1 MTAITSSAASAPRIS
16 YDPAAV
22 QRFTLNNGLRV
33 WIEPRPDS
41 ESITALLVVRV
52 GSRYETPANN
62 GISHF
67 VEHMVFDGTEK
78 WPTEE
83 AVADAITHR
92 GGNWNGWTDEE
103 TTTYFVQLA
112 QRDFDLAL
120 DWLSQI
126 VFHPTFPADK
136 VNKERGIIFEEKFGR
151 YGWLLNTLDAL
162 GLGYELDRDIRR
174 ALFPGSTLSLRI
186 IGEDASLDKI
196 TRPSLLEYYHTHY
209 RPENSALIIVG
220 QVGQTSAREKVDRY
234 FGPLPGGP
242 AQPIGAERADPPLPP
257 RGPQHVTVRGP
268 FPTDQSIVDI
278 GMRTV
283 NAAHLDRWP
292 LEVLAEVMEEDL
304 MKEIRYRRGLAYG
317 LSAFNQQFDD
327 VGYFGIVTQVESSKR
342 AEVQRAIKQYYER
355 VRRGAITAEQVSN
368 AQAALIGRWALEM
381 EDGTRRAAWLA
392 EWAFASGDQPIPD
405 YAAAIQAVTV
415 SDLQRMVET
424 YYTPA
429 RRYAGLHH
437 PIMTVPRGGRLMG
450 VAAGLSIVFWL
461 WRRLRR

>member
-1 MTAITSSAASAPRIS
+1 MTVHSSTASARRIS
-16 YDPAAV
+16 YDPSAV
-22 QRFTLNNGLRV
+22 QRYQLANGLRV
-33 WIEPRPDS
+33 WIEPRPES

-136 VNKERGIIFEEKFGR
+136 VDKERDIIFEEKFGR
-151 YGWLLNTLDAL
+151 YGWLLNTLNAL
-162 GLGYELDRDIRR
+162 GLGYELDREIRR

-196 TRPSLLEYYHTHY
+196 TRQSLLDYYHAHY
-209 RPENSALIIVG
+209 SPANSALIIVG
-220 QVGQTSAREKVDRY
+220 QMDRAAVREKIDQY
-234 FGPLPGGP
+234 FGPLPGR
-242 AQPIGAERADPPLPP
+242 AALPIGAERADQPLPQ
-257 RGPQHVTVRGP
+257 RGPHHVTVRGP
-268 FPTDQSIVDI
+268 FFTDQSVIDI

-283 NAAHLDRWP
+283 EAAHPDRWP

-304 MKEIRYRRGLAYG
+304 MKEIRYRRGLTYG
-317 LSAFNQQFDD
+317 LSAFSQQFDD

-342 AEVQRAIKQYYER
+342 AEVQRAIEQYFER
-355 VRRGAITAEQVSN
+355 VRRGEITAAQVVN
-368 AQAALIGRWALEM
+368 ARTALIGRWALEM

-392 EWAFASGDQPIPD
+392 EWAFESGDQPIPD
-405 YAAAIQAVTV
+405 YAAALQAVTV
-415 SDLQRMVET
+415 ADLQHMIET
-424 YYTPA
+424 YYTLV

-437 PIMTVPRGGRLMG
+437 PIVTVPRGARLLGMI
-450 VAAGLSIVFWL
+450 VGLGGLLWL
-461 WRRLRR
+461 WRKLQR

>member
-1 MTAITSSAASAPRIS
+1 MTITSSVVPAPRIS
-16 YDPAAV
+16 FDPAAV
-22 QRFTLNNGLRV
+22 QRFKLHNGLRV
-33 WIEPRPDS
+33 WIEPRADS

-52 GSRYETPANN
+52 GSRYETPVNN

-67 VEHMVFDGTEK
+67 VEHMAFDGTEK

-136 VNKERGIIFEEKFGR
+136 VDKERDIIFEEKFGR
-151 YGWLLNTLDAL
+151 YGWLLNTLDKL
-162 GLGYELDRDIRR
+162 GLGYELDRDVRR
-174 ALFPGSTLSLRI
+174 ALFPGSTLSLRV
-186 IGEDASLDKI
+186 IGEDGSLDKI
-196 TRPSLLEYYHTHY
+196 TRQSLLDYYHAHY

-220 QVGQTSAREKVDRY
+220 QVGQTSAREKVEQY
-234 FGPLPGGP
+234 FGQLPGGP
-242 AQPIGAERADPPLPP
+242 AQPIGAERADPPLPS
-257 RGPQHVTVRGP
+257 RGPQQVMVRGP

-283 NAAHLDRWP
+283 DAAHPDRWP

-317 LSAFNQQFDD
+317 LDAFNQQFDD

-342 AEVQRAIKQYYER
+342 AEVQRTIEQYYER
-355 VRRGAITAEQVSN
+355 VRRGEITAAQVAN

-381 EDGTRRAAWLA
+381 EDGTRRASWLA
-392 EWAFASGDQPIPD
+392 EWAFESGDQPIPD

-415 SDLQRMVET
+415 VDLQRMVET
-424 YYTPA
+424 YYTPV

-437 PIMTVPRGGRLMG
+437 PIVTVPRSGRLIG
-450 VAAGLSIVFWL
+450 LAAGLGLVFWL
-461 WRRLRR
+461 WRKLRR

>member
-1 MTAITSSAASAPRIS
+1 MATTFSSRIS
-16 YDPAAV
+16 YDPSAV
-22 QRFTLNNGLRV
+22 QRYQLDNGLRV
-33 WIEPRPDS
+33 WIEPRPAS

-52 GSRYETPANN
+52 GSRYETPVNN

-83 AVADAITHR
+83 AVTDAITHR

-136 VNKERGIIFEEKFGR
+136 VNKERDVIFEEKFGR
-151 YGWLLNTLDAL
+151 YGWLLNTLDKL

-186 IGEDASLDKI
+186 IGEDGSLDKI
-196 TRPSLLEYYHTHY
+196 TRQSLLDYYHTHY

-220 QVGQTSAREKVDRY
+220 QIDPAAARAKVDQFFKQLPGRT
-234 FGPLPGGP
+234 PLPGGP
-242 AQPIGAERADPPLPP
+242 AKPIGLTDQPLPQ
-257 RGPQHVTVRGP
+257 RGPHQVIVRGP
-268 FPTDQSIVDI
+268 FPTDQSVVDI

-283 NAAHLDRWP
+283 HAAHPDRWP
-292 LEVLAEVMEEDL
+292 LDVLAEVMEEDL
-304 MKEIRYRRGLAYG
+304 MKEIRIRRGWAYG
-317 LSAFNQQFDD
+317 LHAFQQQFDD
-327 VGYFGIVTQVESSKR
+327 VGYFGVVTQIESSKR
-342 AEVQRAIKQYYER
+342 AEAQRIIEDYFER
-355 VRRGAITAEQVSN
+355 VRRGEITAEQVRN
-368 AQAALIGRWALEM
+368 AQTALIGRWALEM
-381 EDGTRRAAWLA
+381 EDGTRRASWLA
-392 EWAFASGDQPIPD
+392 EWAFAPSDHPIPD
-405 YAAAIQAVTV
+405 YAAAIYAVTV
-415 SDLQRMVET
+415 ADLQRMVET
-424 YYTPA
+424 YYVPV

-437 PIMTVPRGGRLMG
+437 PIVTVPRGGRFLGAAAAVG
-450 VAAGLSIVFWL
+450 VLFWL
-461 WRRLRR
+461 WRKLRR